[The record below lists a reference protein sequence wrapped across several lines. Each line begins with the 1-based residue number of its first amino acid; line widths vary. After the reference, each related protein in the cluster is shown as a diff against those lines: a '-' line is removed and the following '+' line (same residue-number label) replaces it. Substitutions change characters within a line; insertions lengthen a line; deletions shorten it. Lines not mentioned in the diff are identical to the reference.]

1 MKPLTKRQ
9 VKILVL
15 SIFGTVLLVVFV
27 VVLVYF
33 RLKDDK
39 HSTGVQDGVA
49 GQQQGPK
56 GKPGTADPA
65 VAEREPQD
73 KKDNQSRPLKTPGF
87 IQEAEEGDQKNGSES
102 EPNTMKAKNSRST
115 DQKVTTVNNEA
126 STAKPL
132 ISDQP
137 GNATELGKNNS
148 GTESSGK
155 IGKEEK
161 QLTTEAKNEKQENE
175 TEVQSSQSAAAST
188 KSGTESSVK
197 ANEEEMK
204 QLTTELFTTEALS
217 TMNSQ
222 QVDDLIAKS
231 TVVTAN
237 TPAEMH
243 TANNNLALR
252 SLAKKVKQEYASDT
266 NAQAWMNSGFKMQ
279 KNEDFKKLL
288 SFHLALPKDDKK
300 RAEFK
305 EILKLASDAAKSR
318 AGMNEERGKYEE
330 CEDDIVEATVAE
342 YLQLKVMTDSESS
355 MDTHKVCM
363 SVLKSIVRRTDAI
376 VFGSYTLKDKDGAA
390 VSEGFQI
397 MKSIAS
403 EVIKY
408 EEHHEY
414 FLRCMKKNPGVTVI
428 KGPDDHNAWPG
439 CQ

>member
-1 MKPLTKRQ
+1 MEPLTKRQ

-15 SIFGTVLLVVFV
+15 SIFGTVLLVLCV
-27 VVLVYF
+27 VILVYF
-33 RLKDDK
+33 RSKDDK
-39 HSTGVQDGVA
+39 RSTGVQDEIA
-49 GQQQGPK
+49 GQQQGLK
-56 GKPGTADPA
+56 GKPGPGGTEGT
-65 VAEREPQD
+65 ERGSQD
-73 KKDNQSRPLKTPGF
+73 KKNDQSRLLKTAGS

-102 EPNTMKAKNSRST
+102 ETNTLKAKNNNFT
-115 DQKVTTVNNEA
+115 NQKIPKVGDET
-126 STAKPL
+126 STATPL
-132 ISDQP
+132 REVEST
-137 GNATELGKNNS
+137 GKATEPVKDALPENEDKTNVHPS
-148 GTESSGK
+148 LSAVSKKSVTESSVK
-155 IGKEEK
+155 VSEEEKK
-161 QLTTEAKNEKQENE
+161 QLTTE
-175 TEVQSSQSAAAST
+175 S
-188 KSGTESSVK
+188 
-197 ANEEEMK
+197 
-204 QLTTELFTTEALS
+204 FTNEALS

-231 TVVTAN
+231 NLVTAS
-237 TPAEMH
+237 TPAETLTLNSNM
-243 TANNNLALR
+243 ALLALT
-252 SLAKKVKQEYASDT
+252 KKVKEEYASDA

-305 EILKLASDAAKSR
+305 ETLKLASDAAKSR
-318 AGMNEERGKYEE
+318 AGMNEERGNHEE

-342 YLQLKVMTDSESS
+342 YLQLKVMTDSESF

-390 VSEGFQI
+390 VSESFQI

-403 EVIKY
+403 EVINHK
-408 EEHHEY
+408 EHHEY
-414 FLRCMKKNPGVTVI
+414 FLRCMKKNPGVTVV